1 MKIEYGE
8 HATNINQDKVDQMDK
23 FLERRKLPKLAQKE
37 IGHLEKPIIS
47 DQTELVIQKLPTKKT
62 QAQMEHC

>member
-1 MKIEYGE
+1 
-8 HATNINQDKVDQMDK
+8 MDK

-37 IGHLEKPIIS
+37 VGHLEKPIIS

-62 QAQMEHC
+62 QAQMEQC